1 MCRDIKSASNGKEKC
16 MLALCQTKCYLIKH
30 SAIQRIATKTDNV
43 SHANTQTHFFFCFR
57 TEILGSNRWE
67 KINEGL
73 NSSFFLLIP
82 PVMFTRG
89 SFDRCMHIHTYTQ

>member
-30 SAIQRIATKTDNV
+30 SALQRIATKTDNV
-43 SHANTQTHFFFCFR
+43 LHANTQTHFFFCFR

-73 NSSFFLLIP
+73 NSSFFLLIS

-89 SFDRCMHIHTYTQ
+89 SFDRCMHIHKYTQ

>member
-30 SAIQRIATKTDNV
+30 SAIQRIATKTVINRI
-43 SHANTQTHFFFCFR
+43 TFFFCFR

-67 KINEGL
+67 KIK
-73 NSSFFLLIP
+73 
-82 PVMFTRG
+82 
-89 SFDRCMHIHTYTQ
+89 D

>member
-67 KINEGL
+67 KIK
-73 NSSFFLLIP
+73 
-82 PVMFTRG
+82 
-89 SFDRCMHIHTYTQ
+89 D